1 MGHTQQDD
9 AALCVFDGKDG
20 ELRLHGMIWQALLQL
35 PMGLWKRMKG
45 NQADI
50 TPQSEVNI
58 SAFMGR
64 WYEQARLDNAF
75 EHGMDEVYSVY
86 EAVGDGRFRVCNN
99 GTDAKGRNHQAHG
112 MGSMKDAA
120 TPGALQ
126 VSFVPPYGWFA
137 APFLVLY
144 TDSRYREA
152 LIAGSG
158 GHYLWLLTREQH
170 PDSSRIHRL
179 LAEARRR
186 GFNTRE
192 LRRTR
197 QGYQNRQSTPTET

>member
-1 MGHTQQDD
+1 
-9 AALCVFDGKDG
+9 
-20 ELRLHGMIWQALLQL
+20 MIWRALLQI

-50 TPQSEVNI
+50 TPQREVNLP
-58 SAFMGR
+58 AFMGR
-64 WYEQARLDNAF
+64 WYEQARIENAF
-75 EHGMDEVYSVY
+75 EHGMDEVCSDY
-86 EAVGDGRFRVCNN
+86 EAVGDGRFRVRNS
-99 GTDAKGRNHQAHG
+99 GTDAKGRSQQSHG

-120 TPGALQ
+120 TPGALR

-144 TDSRYREA
+144 TDADYREA

-158 GHYLWLLTREQH
+158 GHYLWLLTREQQ
-170 PDSSRIHRL
+170 PARDSINRL

-186 GFNTRE
+186 GFNTLE

-197 QGYQNRQSTPTET
+197 QAHQNRQSTPTET

>member
-1 MGHTQQDD
+1 
-9 AALCVFDGKDG
+9 
-20 ELRLHGMIWQALLQL
+20 MIWRALLQI
-35 PMGLWKRMKG
+35 PMGIWKRLKG

-50 TPQSEVNI
+50 TPQSEVHLP
-58 SAFMGR
+58 AFMGR

-75 EHGMDEVYSVY
+75 EHGMDEVYTDY
-86 EAVGDGRFRVCNN
+86 ESAGGGHFRVCNS
-99 GTDAKGRNHQAHG
+99 GTDTKGRIHQARG
-112 MGSMKDAA
+112 MGSMKDACS
-120 TPGALQ
+120 PGVLR

-144 TDSRYREA
+144 TDADYREA

-197 QGYQNRQSTPTET
+197 QGHQNRQSTPTET

>member
-1 MGHTQQDD
+1 
-9 AALCVFDGKDG
+9 
-20 ELRLHGMIWQALLQL
+20 MIWRALLQI
-35 PMGLWKRMKG
+35 PMGIWKRMKG

-50 TPQSEVNI
+50 TPQSEVNL

-75 EHGMDEVYSVY
+75 EHGMDEVYSDY
-86 EAVGDGRFRVCNN
+86 EVMEDGRFRVCNS
-99 GTDAKGRNHQAHG
+99 GTDAGGRSHQAHG
-112 MGSMKDAA
+112 IGSMKEPTA
-120 TPGALQ
+120 PGVLR

-137 APFLVLY
+137 APFLILY
-144 TDSRYREA
+144 TDADYREA

-170 PDSSRIHRL
+170 PARDCLNRL

-186 GFNTRE
+186 GFDTHE

-197 QGYQNRQSTPTET
+197 QSHQKRQSMPTET